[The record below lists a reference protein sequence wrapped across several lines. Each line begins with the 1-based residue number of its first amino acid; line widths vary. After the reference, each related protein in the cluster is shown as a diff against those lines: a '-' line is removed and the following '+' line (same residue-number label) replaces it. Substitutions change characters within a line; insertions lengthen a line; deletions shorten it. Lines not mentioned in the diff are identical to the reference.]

1 MSDKKNENKDILLF
15 EEPECHLSHTNLNIL
30 LNDIESSKN
39 NKQIIITTHSSFVS
53 NKLGLKNLILLNC
66 GNVIRLCDLSEETWK
81 FFKRISGYDT
91 LRIVLSSKVILV
103 EGDSDEL
110 IVQRAYMDNNSGKL
124 PIYDGIDVISI
135 GTSFL
140 RFLEIAKILNL
151 KMAVITDNDGDI
163 EKLKRKYN
171 EYLLEKNIKIF
182 FDQKEYS
189 GEKENYNYNTLEPCI
204 YRENSIQSLNKIL
217 KKEFQNEQDLLEY
230 MRNNKTKV
238 ALEIFENEEKIKYPQ
253 YIIEGISNEW

>member
-1 MSDKKNENKDILLF
+1 
-15 EEPECHLSHTNLNIL
+15 
-30 LNDIESSKN
+30 
-39 NKQIIITTHSSFVS
+39 
-53 NKLGLKNLILLNC
+53 
-66 GNVIRLCDLSEETWK
+66 
-81 FFKRISGYDT
+81 
-91 LRIVLSSKVILV
+91 
-103 EGDSDEL
+103 
-110 IVQRAYMDNNSGKL
+110 
-124 PIYDGIDVISI
+124 
-135 GTSFL
+135 
-140 RFLEIAKILNL
+140 
-151 KMAVITDNDGDI
+151 MAVITDNDGDI